1 MKTLTTYFEIRF
13 LKSLIHMEVTHHW
26 NNHIFRETAFKKTL
40 FWCLNQCC
48 TGYCSKFMKKHQP
61 SCVQYIRYNVSLS
74 HWLDEVLTHEH
85 THSQKKQNVCE
96 RIRHRQ
102 IVCCNI
108 RISKFRYTFCW
119 KSFCSRKNAR
129 HALNVYALISSTRK
143 RHLSLRH
150 ELMNT
155 VKHFCRIHISKHV
168 ETSLFFSFS
177 AFEQRIRILPTDL
190 TLIAF
195 SEIDFF
201 FLFSY
206 INRHFL
212 SRRIKC
218 EQLFWLIFYHSS
230 ILFRKLRVSF
240 YFEHYLIRISLVFH

>member
-48 TGYCSKFMKKHQP
+48 TGYCSQFMKKTPTIMCTVHTIQ
-61 SCVQYIRYNVSLS
+61 CFSLS
-74 HWLDEVLTHEH
+74 LAWRSFD

-129 HALNVYALISSTRK
+129 HALNVCVCIDFINSEK
-143 RHLSLRH
+143 
-150 ELMNT
+150 
-155 VKHFCRIHISKHV
+155 
-168 ETSLFFSFS
+168 TSLAPSWTHEHS
-177 AFEQRIRILPTDL
+177 KAFL
-190 TLIAF
+190 
-195 SEIDFF
+195 
-201 FLFSY
+201 
-206 INRHFL
+206 
-212 SRRIKC
+212 
-218 EQLFWLIFYHSS
+218 
-230 ILFRKLRVSF
+230 
-240 YFEHYLIRISLVFH
+240 